1 MSTFHP
7 KRTFAGSKVDR
18 LVSNRLGPP
27 GSFND
32 RHWTVSSRPV
42 CCSGGACPRTRPI
55 CSSMPS
61 CRTRLTGRC
70 CASRDARCMPASPN
84 PSRANSRKRRRADRS
99 CLRDIGPRPARSRKP
114 RALWGKAGQRS
125 AERSAV
131 VEAAEQLKRAL
142 DLIATLPGSP
152 ARRREEIK
160 LQVALITPLLH
171 VSGYATP
178 ETRAAVERA
187 RLLIEQAEALGE
199 PPEDPL
205 LLFSVLCGSWAANV
219 VAFSCDVMRELAVQF
234 LAVADKQRA
243 KGPLMIGHRLMG
255 LSLLHTG
262 DIAGGRVHLD
272 RAFS

>member
-1 MSTFHP
+1 M
-7 KRTFAGSKVDR
+7 
-18 LVSNRLGPP
+18 
-27 GSFND
+27 
-32 RHWTVSSRPV
+32 
-42 CCSGGACPRTRPI
+42 
-55 CSSMPS
+55 
-61 CRTRLTGRC
+61 
-70 CASRDARCMPASPN
+70 
-84 PSRANSRKRRRADRS
+84 
-99 CLRDIGPRPARSRKP
+99 
-114 RALWGKAGQRS
+114 
-125 AERSAV
+125 

-142 DLIATLPGSP
+142 DLIATLPGTP

-199 PPEDPL
+199 APEDPL
-205 LLFSVLCGSWAANV
+205 LLFSVLYGSWAANI
-219 VAFSCDVMRELAVQF
+219 VAFNSDVMRELAVQF

-262 DIAGGRVHLD
+262 DIAGGECILIAHSRSTILPSIVLWRRVLAKTSA
-272 RAFS
+272 RQPYAGGR